1 MQLSP
6 SWCHLGSSIVKL
18 CNCLSSTLL
27 VLFLVLSRIWKFT
40 LDIFSN
46 IENLIGK
53 GGSSKVF
60 KGCLNN
66 GDKVAIKLS
75 KLNTNSS
82 RDFLREVEIMTK
94 LKHKRIV
101 PLIGVCVEANSLISI
116 YSYISRGSLEENLN
130 CKNSTKWSEFNNLS
144 LTVLLKLIE
153 CLIFL
158 FLLFINY
165 R

>member
-1 MQLSP
+1 M
-6 SWCHLGSSIVKL
+6 
-18 CNCLSSTLL
+18 
-27 VLFLVLSRIWKFT
+27 
-40 LDIFSN
+40 
-46 IENLIGK
+46 
-53 GGSSKVF
+53 F

-130 CKNSTKWSEFNNLS
+130 CKNSTK
-144 LTVLLKLIE
+144 
-153 CLIFL
+153 
-158 FLLFINY
+158 
-165 R
+165 